1 MSQIP
6 VIDQVATG
14 RKIRDLRMAC
24 GISVAE
30 LQQTL
35 GFANPQTIYKWQRG
49 DGMPSLDNLV
59 IIAAIFGVKVDDIII
74 TNRNDSWINHA

>member
-1 MSQIP
+1 MNQIP

-14 RKIRDLRMAC
+14 RQIKALRMAC
-24 GISVAE
+24 GISVTD
-30 LQQTL
+30 LQQAL

-59 IIAAIFGVKVDDIII
+59 IIAAVFGVKVDDIII
-74 TNRNDSWINHA
+74 TSR

>member
-1 MSQIP
+1 MNQIP

-14 RKIRDLRMAC
+14 RQIKALRMAC
-24 GISVAE
+24 GISVTD
-30 LQQTL
+30 LQQAL

-59 IIAAIFGVKVDDIII
+59 IIAAVFGVKVDDILII
-74 TNRNDSWINHA
+74 QQ